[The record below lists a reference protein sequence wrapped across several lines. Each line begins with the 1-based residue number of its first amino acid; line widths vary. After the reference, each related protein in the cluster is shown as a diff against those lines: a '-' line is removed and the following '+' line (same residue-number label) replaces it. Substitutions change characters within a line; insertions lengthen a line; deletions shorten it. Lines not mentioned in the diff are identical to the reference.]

1 MIDRARTTIRSLRIK
16 NFKCFED
23 QTFNFGRLTLLSG
36 LNGTGKSSVLQSL
49 VLLRQSYQQGLLQK
63 TGLALNGDLVKLGT
77 GQDVFYERSASS
89 EFGFVVIFED
99 EMTGSWF
106 FDYDQAA
113 DVVKLE
119 RKQDSDPIYDRSL
132 FSDSF
137 QYLYAERIGPR
148 NFYPTSD
155 FLVREHRQLGVRG
168 EYTSHFLDLF
178 RGQEIA
184 DEVLAHPNAGLFT
197 LKSQVEAW
205 MSEISPGVR
214 INLTPYPEI
223 DKVVLQY
230 SFVVEDGVSN
240 LYRPTN
246 TGFGITYTLPVV
258 VALLSASS
266 GDLILVE
273 NPEAHLHPQGQVK
286 VGELMARAASCGIQV
301 LVETHS
307 DHILNGLR
315 VAVRQKLLTP
325 EQLQIHFLEREGFDI
340 QVISPHVDQNGR
352 IDRWPD
358 GFFDEWDK
366 SLEKLL

>member
-1 MIDRARTTIRSLRIK
+1 MKNDSGKLISSLRIK

-23 QTFNFGRLTLLSG
+23 QIFDFAPLTLLSG

-49 VLLRQSYQQGLLQK
+49 VLLRQSHQQGLLQ
-63 TGLALNGDLVKLGT
+63 TAGLALNGDLVKLGT
-77 GQDVFYERSASS
+77 GQDVFYERASSS
-89 EFGFVVIFED
+89 EFGVVVVFED
-99 EMTGSWF
+99 EMAGSWF

-113 DVVKLE
+113 DVVKLD

-132 FSDSF
+132 FGDSF
-137 QYLYAERIGPR
+137 QYLCAERIGPR

-155 FLVREHRQLGVRG
+155 FLVREHRQLGMRG

-184 DEVLAHPNAGLFT
+184 DEALAHSDARSFT

-205 MSEISPGVR
+205 MGEISPGVR

-223 DKVVLQY
+223 DQVVLQY
-230 SFVVEDGVSN
+230 SFAVKGEVSN
-240 LYRPTN
+240 QYRPTN

-258 VALLSASS
+258 VALLSASQ
-266 GDLILVE
+266 GGLVLIE

-325 EQLQIHFLEREGFDI
+325 EQLQIHFLEREGLDTRL
-340 QVISPHVDQNGR
+340 ISPRVDQNAR
-352 IDRWPD
+352 IDRWPE